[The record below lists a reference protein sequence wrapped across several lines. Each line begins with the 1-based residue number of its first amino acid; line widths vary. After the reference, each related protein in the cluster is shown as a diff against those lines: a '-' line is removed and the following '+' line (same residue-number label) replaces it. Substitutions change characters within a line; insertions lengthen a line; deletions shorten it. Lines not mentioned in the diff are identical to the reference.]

1 MLKQLRFFMRA
12 MAVLGSFLIAP
23 LTHASV
29 QMSGRHIFILY
40 PGVDSVWGSYLFMV
54 NNNGTQPERFS
65 FPVMLPVETIDFQGQ
80 DSLGPNDLKLGSDG
94 GLTIDKVFDPGDN
107 LLNIGFKLPAKI
119 GEGAFTVKSNSGF
132 ESLGIFVFE
141 GKFLVNGPQLEVRKG
156 VDFSGRNYDTYT
168 ATNGE
173 AGKTYNFVFEG
184 IPEGRGR
191 LWIIGWI
198 MAGFLLIIGFTLA
211 AVTRPQVPKGVEES
225 I

>member
-80 DSLGPNDLKLGSDG
+80 DSLGPND
-94 GLTIDKVFDPGDN
+94 
-107 LLNIGFKLPAKI
+107 
-119 GEGAFTVKSNSGF
+119 
-132 ESLGIFVFE
+132 
-141 GKFLVNGPQLEVRKG
+141 
-156 VDFSGRNYDTYT
+156 
-168 ATNGE
+168 
-173 AGKTYNFVFEG
+173 
-184 IPEGRGR
+184 
-191 LWIIGWI
+191 
-198 MAGFLLIIGFTLA
+198 
-211 AVTRPQVPKGVEES
+211 
-225 I
+225 